1 MVLDLATMPFNA
13 ADVVLSALRGR
24 RPMKYPRL
32 VYSLQALLEKPGGRT
47 QIVPVA
53 HPGVC

>member
-47 QIVPVA
+47 RIVPVA